1 VSGGGFVMGVSLKIA
16 VRFLKSGKGQ
26 TLLIVLGI
34 AIGVSVQVFLGSLIG
49 GLQKSLINTTV
60 GNSSHITIL
69 STTDDKLIKDYNWIL
84 SYIASKDSRIIKISP
99 VLDQPGFI
107 NRDKKSDSILIR
119 GVIFQEAD
127 KIYDIKSRL
136 IEGNLPKKDF
146 EVVIGKDLQQDLNVK
161 TGDKIVVTI
170 PSGARQQFMISGIF
184 DLKVQSLNK
193 NWFLTNLNS
202 AQSLLGQNGKIT
214 SIEMQVDESQV
225 LIADEISKSLS
236 GLNAKGNLK
245 ITNWKEQNEQLLS
258 GLNGQSVSS
267 YMIQLFVIISVVL
280 GIASVLAI
288 SVMQKSK
295 QIGILKAMG
304 IRNSQA
310 SRIFFY
316 QGLILG
322 VLGGILGIVL
332 GFGLSY
338 SFTFF
343 ARNPDGTPIVALAID
358 PAFFALSFVIA
369 VTASSLAA
377 LVPARKSS
385 RLDPIEVIKNG

>member
-1 VSGGGFVMGVSLKIA
+1 MGVSLKIA

-26 TLLIVLGI
+26 TFLIVLGI
-34 AIGVSVQVFLGSLIG
+34 AIGVSVQVFIGSLIG

-69 STTDDKLIKDYNWIL
+69 STTDDKLIKDYNWIIG
-84 SYIASKDSRIIKISP
+84 YIESKDSRITKISP

-107 NRDKKSDSILIR
+107 NRDKKSDSILVR

-136 IEGNLPKKDF
+136 IEGNLPEKDF
-146 EVVIGKDLQQDLNVK
+146 EVVIGKDLQQDLGVN
-161 TGDKIVVTI
+161 TGDKIVVTT
-170 PSGARQQFMISGIF
+170 PGGLRQEFRISGVF

-193 NWFLTNLNS
+193 NWFLTTLNS
-202 AQSLLGQNGKIT
+202 AQSLFGQRGKIT

-225 LIADEISKSLS
+225 LIADDISKSLS
-236 GLNAKGNLK
+236 GLNLKGNLK

-310 SRIFFY
+310 SLIFFY

-322 VLGGILGIVL
+322 VLGGIMGIIL

-338 SFTFF
+338 SFTIF
-343 ARNPDGTPIVALAID
+343 ARNPDGTPIVALSIE
-358 PAFFALSFVIA
+358 PSFFALSFVIA
-369 VTASSLAA
+369 VVASSLAA

>member
-1 VSGGGFVMGVSLKIA
+1 MGVSLKIA
-16 VRFLKSGKGQ
+16 VRFLKSSKGQ
-26 TLLIVLGI
+26 TLIIALGI
-34 AIGVSVQVFLGSLIG
+34 AIGVSVQVFIGSLIQ

-69 STTDDKLIKDYNWIL
+69 STTDDKLIKNYDWIIK
-84 SYIASKDSRIIKISP
+84 YVDSKDDRIIKISP
-99 VLDQPGFI
+99 ALDHPGFI
-107 NRDKKSDSILIR
+107 NKDKKSESILIR
-119 GVIFQEAD
+119 GVIFQDAD
-127 KIYDIKSRL
+127 GIYGIKSRL
-136 IEGNLPKKDF
+136 VEGALPKKDF
-146 EVVIGKDLQQDLNVK
+146 EVVIGKELQKDLNVK

-170 PSGARQQFMISGIF
+170 PSGARQEFRISGVF
-184 DLKVQSLNK
+184 DLKVQSINK
-193 NWFLTNLNS
+193 SWFLTTLNS
-202 AQSLLGQNGKIT
+202 AQSLFGQNGSIT
-214 SIEMQVDESQV
+214 SIEMQVDGSQV

-236 GLNAKGNLK
+236 GLDAKGDLK

-267 YMIQLFVIISVVL
+267 YMIQVFVIISVVL

-322 VLGGILGIVL
+322 VLGGLLGIAF
-332 GFGLSY
+332 GFGLAY
-338 SFTFF
+338 SFTVF
-343 ARNPDGTPIVALAID
+343 ARNPDGTPIVALSID

-369 VTASSLAA
+369 VSASSLAA

>member
-1 VSGGGFVMGVSLKIA
+1 MDISLKIA
-16 VRFLKSGKGQ
+16 IRFLKSSKGQ
-26 TLLIVLGI
+26 TLIIALGI
-34 AIGVSVQVFLGSLIG
+34 AIGVSVQVFIGSLIQ

-69 STTDDKLIKDYNWIL
+69 STTDDKLIKNYDWIL
-84 SYIASKDSRIIKISP
+84 NYVDSKESGITKISP
-99 VLDQPGFI
+99 VLDQPAFI

-119 GVIFQEAD
+119 GVVFEEAD

-136 IEGNLPKKDF
+136 VEGVLPKNDY
-146 EVVIGKDLQQDLNVK
+146 EVVIGTDLQKELDVK
-161 TGDKIVVTI
+161 AGDKIVVTI
-170 PSGARQQFMISGIF
+170 PSGLRQEFRVSGVF
-184 DLKVQSLNK
+184 DLKVQSINK
-193 NWFLTNLNS
+193 TWFLTTLSS
-202 AQSLLGQNGKIT
+202 AQSLFGKEGRIT
-214 SIEMQVDESQV
+214 SIEMQVNGSQV
-225 LIADEISKSLS
+225 LTADEISKSLS
-236 GLNAKGNLK
+236 GLNAKGDLK

-267 YMIQLFVIISVVL
+267 YMIQVFVIISVVL

-304 IRNSQA
+304 IKNSQA

-322 VLGGILGIVL
+322 VIGGMMGIAF
-332 GFGLSY
+332 GFALAY
-338 SFTFF
+338 SFTVF
-343 ARNPDGTPIVALAID
+343 ARNADGTPIVALSID

-369 VTASSLAA
+369 VSASSLAA
-377 LVPARKSS
+377 LIPARKSS

>member
-1 VSGGGFVMGVSLKIA
+1 MDISLKIA
-16 VRFLKSGKGQ
+16 IRFLKSSKGQ
-26 TLLIVLGI
+26 TLIIALGI
-34 AIGVSVQVFLGSLIG
+34 AIGVSVQVFIGSLIQ

-69 STTDDKLIKDYNWIL
+69 STTDDKLIKNYDWIL
-84 SYIASKDSRIIKISP
+84 NYVDSKESGITKISP
-99 VLDQPGFI
+99 VLDQPAFI

-119 GVIFQEAD
+119 GVVFEEAD

-136 IEGNLPKKDF
+136 VEGVLPKNDY
-146 EVVIGKDLQQDLNVK
+146 EVVIGTDLQKELDVK
-161 TGDKIVVTI
+161 AGDKIVVTI
-170 PSGARQQFMISGIF
+170 PSGLRQEFRVSGVF
-184 DLKVQSLNK
+184 DLKVQSINK
-193 NWFLTNLNS
+193 TWFLTTLSS
-202 AQSLLGQNGKIT
+202 AQSLFGKEGRIT
-214 SIEMQVDESQV
+214 SIEMQVNGSQV
-225 LIADEISKSLS
+225 LTADEISKSLS
-236 GLNAKGNLK
+236 GLNAKGDLK

-267 YMIQLFVIISVVL
+267 YMIQVFVIISVVL

-304 IRNSQA
+304 IKNSQA

-322 VLGGILGIVL
+322 VIGGLMGIAF
-332 GFGLSY
+332 GFALAY
-338 SFTFF
+338 SFTVF
-343 ARNPDGTPIVALAID
+343 ARNADGTPIVALSID

-369 VTASSLAA
+369 VSASSLAA
-377 LVPARKSS
+377 LIPARKSS

>member
-1 VSGGGFVMGVSLKIA
+1 MDISLKIA
-16 VRFLKSGKGQ
+16 IRFLKSSRGQ
-26 TLLIVLGI
+26 TLIIALGI
-34 AIGVSVQVFLGSLIG
+34 AIGVSVQVFIGSLIQ

-60 GNSSHITIL
+60 GNASHITIL
-69 STTDDKLIKDYNWIL
+69 STTDDKLIKNYDWIL
-84 SYIASKDSRIIKISP
+84 NYIDSKEDGITKISP

-119 GVIFQEAD
+119 GVLFEEAD

-136 IEGNLPKKDF
+136 VQGGLPKNDY
-146 EVVIGKDLQQDLNVK
+146 EVVIGTDLQKELEVE

-170 PSGARQQFMISGIF
+170 PSGTRQEFRVSGVF
-184 DLKVQSLNK
+184 DLKVQSINK
-193 NWFLTNLNS
+193 TWFLTTLGS
-202 AQSLLGQNGKIT
+202 AQSLFGKDGRIT
-214 SIEMQVDESQV
+214 SIEMQVDGSRV
-225 LIADEISKSLS
+225 LTADEISKSLN
-236 GLNAKGNLK
+236 GLNAKGDLK

-267 YMIQLFVIISVVL
+267 YMIQVFVIISVVL

-304 IRNSQA
+304 IKNSQA

-322 VLGGILGIVL
+322 VLGGLMGIAL
-332 GFGLSY
+332 GFALAY
-338 SFTFF
+338 SFTVF
-343 ARNPDGTPIVALAID
+343 ARNADGTPIVALSID

-369 VTASSLAA
+369 VVASSLAA
-377 LVPARKSS
+377 LIPARKSS

>member
-1 VSGGGFVMGVSLKIA
+1 MDISLKIA
-16 VRFLKSGKGQ
+16 IRFLKSSKGQ
-26 TLLIVLGI
+26 TLIIALGI
-34 AIGVSVQVFLGSLIG
+34 AIGVSVQVFIGSLIQ
-49 GLQKSLINTTV
+49 GLQKSLIDTTV

-69 STTDDKLIKDYNWIL
+69 STTDDKLIKNYDWIL
-84 SYIASKDSRIIKISP
+84 SYVDSKEDGITKISP

-119 GVIFQEAD
+119 GVLFEEAD

-136 IEGNLPKKDF
+136 VEGRLPKNDN
-146 EVVIGKDLQQDLNVK
+146 EAVIGTDLRNELDVK
-161 TGDKIVVTI
+161 TGDRIVVTI
-170 PSGARQQFMISGIF
+170 PSGLRQEFRVSGVF
-184 DLKVQSLNK
+184 DLKVQSINK
-193 NWFLTNLNS
+193 TWFLTTLGS
-202 AQSLLGQNGKIT
+202 AQSLFGKDGRIT
-214 SIEMQVDESQV
+214 SIEMQVDGSRALAADQISQ
-225 LIADEISKSLS
+225 SLN
-236 GLNAKGNLK
+236 GLNAKGDLK

-267 YMIQLFVIISVVL
+267 YMIQIFVIISVVL

-304 IRNSQA
+304 IKNSQA

-322 VLGGILGIVL
+322 VIGGLMGIAF
-332 GFGLSY
+332 GFALAY
-338 SFTFF
+338 SFTVF
-343 ARNPDGTPIVALAID
+343 ARNADGTPIVALSID

-369 VTASSLAA
+369 VAASSLAA
-377 LVPARKSS
+377 LIPARKSS

>member
-1 VSGGGFVMGVSLKIA
+1 MDISLKIA
-16 VRFLKSGKGQ
+16 IRFLKSSRGQ
-26 TLLIVLGI
+26 TLIIALGI
-34 AIGVSVQVFLGSLIG
+34 AIGVSVQVFIGSLIQ

-69 STTDDKLIKDYNWIL
+69 STTDDKLIKNYDWIL
-84 SYIASKDSRIIKISP
+84 NYIDSKEDGITKISP

-119 GVIFQEAD
+119 GVLFEEAD

-136 IEGNLPKKDF
+136 VQGGLPKNDY
-146 EVVIGKDLQQDLNVK
+146 EVVIGTDLQKELDVK

-170 PSGARQQFMISGIF
+170 PSGIRQEFRVSGVF
-184 DLKVQSLNK
+184 DLKVQSINK
-193 NWFLTNLNS
+193 TWFLTTLGS
-202 AQSLLGQNGKIT
+202 AQSLFGKDGRIT
-214 SIEMQVDESQV
+214 SIEMQVDGSRV
-225 LIADEISKSLS
+225 LTADEISKSLN
-236 GLNAKGNLK
+236 GLNAKGDLK

-267 YMIQLFVIISVVL
+267 YMIQVFVIISVVL

-304 IRNSQA
+304 IKNSQA

-322 VLGGILGIVL
+322 VLGGLMGIAL
-332 GFGLSY
+332 GFALAY
-338 SFTFF
+338 SFTVF
-343 ARNPDGTPIVALAID
+343 ARNADGTPIVALSID

-369 VTASSLAA
+369 VVASSLAA
-377 LVPARKSS
+377 LIPARKSS